1 MKTREEQ
8 NEEDLMKRIN
18 LNNLKSGRLKS
29 GRESANLQEIRK
41 GREIKPSSPSHPK
54 NLYGSASS
62 MTTNWDW

>member
-18 LNNLKSGRLKS
+18 LKSGRLKS
-29 GRESANLQEIRK
+29 GRKSANLQEIRK
-41 GREIKPSSPSHPK
+41 IKPSSPSHPK

>member
-8 NEEDLMKRIN
+8 NEEDLMKRI
-18 LNNLKSGRLKS
+18 NLKSGRLKS

-41 GREIKPSSPSHPK
+41 EIKIKPSSPSHPK